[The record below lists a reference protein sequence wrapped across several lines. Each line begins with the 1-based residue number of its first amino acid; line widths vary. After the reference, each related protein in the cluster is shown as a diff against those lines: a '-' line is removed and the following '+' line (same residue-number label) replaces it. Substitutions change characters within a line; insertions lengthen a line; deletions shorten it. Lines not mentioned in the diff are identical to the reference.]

1 MPYTSP
7 FFSNTTGYSGE
18 QSLLDDLVREQI
30 KIYGL
35 DIHYMPRKH
44 LNLDKLLHEGSEVAF
59 EYALPIPMYLKSF
72 SGYQNG
78 LEMLTKFG
86 VRNSDEVTLVMSR
99 SEFVAHYSPFLESYY
114 SEIEDDGD
122 GNLDKNIGHTSARP
136 KEGDLNLLPL

>member
-1 MPYTSP
+1 MTPYTSP

-59 EYALPIPMYLKSF
+59 EYALPIA
-72 SGYQNG
+72 NV
-78 LEMLTKFG
+78 LEVFLW
-86 VRNSDEVTLVMSR
+86 L
-99 SEFVAHYSPFLESYY
+99 SEWT
-114 SEIEDDGD
+114 GD
-122 GNLDKNIGHTSARP
+122 ADQVWCQEL
-136 KEGDLNLLPL
+136 